1 MGAESMSFSFL
12 SSDVDDL
19 SATSDSVSLLKSTSL
34 SSKNRTI
41 RVLSVRMM
49 PVVKYVDL
57 LVFAII
63 KWCNLSGSENF

>member
-1 MGAESMSFSFL
+1 MGAASMSFSFS

-41 RVLSVRMM
+41 RARSSSYDAGSQVR
-49 PVVKYVDL
+49 
-57 LVFAII
+57 
-63 KWCNLSGSENF
+63 